1 MGNSMVNLLEVL
13 PILSLKIIG
22 GNTFCTVAKKDI
34 LKVLTFLK
42 NSSSYQ
48 FKVLTMMSGVDYPH
62 LPNRFEI
69 SYELLSVKY
78 NARLRVKCF
87 VNEIDQVLSA
97 SSVFLSATWW
107 EREIW
112 DMFGVYFV
120 NNPDLRRILTDY
132 GFVGHPLGKDFPLTG
147 FVETFYD
154 SKTKMVSYG
163 FTETSQKQRLF
174 LSYSPDLN

>member
-1 MGNSMVNLLEVL
+1 MVALLEIL

-22 GNTFCTVAKKDI
+22 VNTFCTVAKKDTV
-34 LKVLTFLK
+34 KVLTFLK
-42 NSSSYQ
+42 MCSLYQ
-48 FKVLTMMSGVDYPH
+48 FKVLTMISGVDYPH
-62 LPNRFEI
+62 LANRFEI
-69 SYELLSVKY
+69 SYELLSLKY
-78 NARLRVKCF
+78 NVRLRLKCF
-87 VNEIDQVLSA
+87 VNEIDQALSA
-97 SSVFLSATWW
+97 SSVYLSATWW

-132 GFVGHPLGKDFPLTG
+132 GFVGHPLRKDFPLTG

-163 FTETSQKQRLF
+163 FTEVSQKQRVF
-174 LSYSPDLN
+174 VSYLPDLDD